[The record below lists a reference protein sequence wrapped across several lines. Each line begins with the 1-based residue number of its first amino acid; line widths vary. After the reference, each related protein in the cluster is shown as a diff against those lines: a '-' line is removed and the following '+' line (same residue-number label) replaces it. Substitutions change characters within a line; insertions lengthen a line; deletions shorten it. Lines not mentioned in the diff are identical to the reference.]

1 MHHGGPAER
10 CLLTL
15 MGAFALPLLVASGAV
30 AGEWET
36 VRGNYENALKANEK
50 RIQEIEAKERGISDP
65 QQRAEKITR
74 DKVAAARTALKG
86 GGTGKNLAEAAEKV
100 SGDPNALADLSR
112 DQSKYLDAA
121 TSDWGAEGP
130 ERKRLRDAT
139 AATQKNIERVNASLT
154 RAAKS
159 VASLQASNSLETAAR
174 IEAAVNEAGDRLRAR
189 WQLEQAARERET
201 KQREREAAERA
212 RGTGS
217 K

>member
-1 MHHGGPAER
+1 VHDGGSARR

-15 MGAFALPLLVASGAV
+15 IGAFLLPLLVAADAV
-30 AGEWET
+30 SGEWET

-50 RIQEIEAKERGISDP
+50 RIQEIEAKERGIPDP

-74 DKVAAARTALKG
+74 DKVALIRASLKA
-86 GGTGKNLAEAAEKV
+86 GGTGKSLAEAAEKAV
-100 SGDPNALADLSR
+100 GDPKALADLSR
-112 DQSKYLDAA
+112 EQSKYLDAA
-121 TSDWGAEGP
+121 TVDWGAEGA

-139 AATQKNIERVNASLT
+139 AATQKSIERVNASLT

-159 VASLQASNSLETAAR
+159 VASVQASDALETATR

-212 RGTGS
+212 RGTGL

>member
-1 MHHGGPAER
+1 MYPAGPARR

-15 MGAFALPLLVASGAV
+15 MGAVLLPLFVASGALC
-30 AGEWET
+30 GEWET

-50 RIQEIEAKERGISDP
+50 RIQEIEAKERGIPDQ

-74 DKVAAARTALKG
+74 DKVAALRASLKAG
-86 GGTGKNLAEAAEKV
+86 GAGKSLAEAAEKAA
-100 SGDPNALADLSR
+100 GDPKAVADLAR
-112 DQSKYLDAA
+112 DQSKYLDTVTA
-121 TSDWGAEGP
+121 DWGAEGP
-130 ERKRLRDAT
+130 ERKRMRDAT
-139 AATQKNIERVNASLT
+139 AATPKSIERNNANLT

-159 VASLQASNSLETAAR
+159 VASLQASDSLETAAR

-201 KQREREAAERA
+201 KQREREAAERS

>member
-15 MGAFALPLLVASGAV
+15 MGAFLLPLLVASGAV
-30 AGEWET
+30 SGELET
-36 VRGNYENALKANEK
+36 VRSNYESALKANEK
-50 RIQEIEAKERGISDP
+50 RIQEVEAKERGIPDP

-74 DKVAAARTALKG
+74 DKVAAARAALKG
-86 GGTGKNLAEAAEKV
+86 GGTGKSLPEPAEKV
-100 SGDPNALADLSR
+100 SGDPTALAELSR
-112 DQSKYLDAA
+112 EQSKYLDAA
-121 TSDWGAEGP
+121 TSDWGADGP
-130 ERKRLRDAT
+130 ERKRMRDAT

-159 VASLQASNSLETAAR
+159 VASLQASDSLETAAR
-174 IEAAVNEAGDRLRAR
+174 IEAAVNEAGNRLRAR